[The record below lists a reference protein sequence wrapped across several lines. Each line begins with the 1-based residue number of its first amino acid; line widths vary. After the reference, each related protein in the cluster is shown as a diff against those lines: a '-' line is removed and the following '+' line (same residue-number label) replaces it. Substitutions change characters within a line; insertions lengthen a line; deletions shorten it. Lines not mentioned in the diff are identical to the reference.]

1 MPFSNQVELTVA
13 NPPSPTQLYAAAG
26 ATAVS
31 IFIESPLAIGVTPRV
46 RRLTHSDQ
54 ISKYPSDQ
62 GFKFLNGIQGKQ
74 WVFFTRN
81 TLRRGGGG

>member
-1 MPFSNQVELTVA
+1 MAISNQIEITVA
-13 NPPSPTQLYAAAG
+13 NPPGPQIYDAAG

-31 IFIESPLAIGVTPRV
+31 VHVESPLAIGVIPRTT
-46 RRLTHSDQ
+46 RLTHADQ
-54 ISKYPSDQ
+54 TTRYPTDE
-62 GFKFLNGIQGKQ
+62 GFKFLNRIQSRQ